1 MEGWGEEIKQVWRE
15 RERGEMNNSLTR
27 EMKPPQRAF
36 GAARWEGARR
46 CSASGSYITLIPQED
61 VSPAQR
67 YAEQGE
73 SNVLR
78 LHPAPSD

>member
-1 MEGWGEEIKQVWRE
+1 MG
-15 RERGEMNNSLTR
+15 ERGEMDNSLTR
-27 EMKPPQRAF
+27 GMKPPQRAF
-36 GAARWEGARR
+36 GAAWWEGARRDAARR

-61 VSPAQR
+61 VSAAQR
-67 YAEQGE
+67 YAEQGQ